1 MKKKEINNFFRDKKR
16 NTDEMRKV
24 SLEVDYVKTCA
35 GSALFQIGNT
45 RVLCTASVEER
56 VPRHKRNSGE
66 GWLTSEYAML
76 PGSGSDRISRD
87 RARGGRSVEI
97 QRLIGRSLRAVVD
110 LKPLDGFTV
119 YVDCDVI
126 QADGGTRCASITG
139 GYIALCRAVD
149 KLLKEKKIT
158 DNPLKGLV
166 AAISVGIVDGKCIL
180 DLDYSEDVR
189 ADVDMNIVMTEKSHF
204 VELQGTAEGDPFRK
218 SDMSRL
224 ISLAQKGIGELIDMQ
239 SVYFPKK

>member
-149 KLLKEKKIT
+149 KLLKEKKIA
-158 DNPLKGLV
+158 DNRLKGLV

-189 ADVDMNIVMTEKSHF
+189 ADVDMNIVMTEKNHF
-204 VELQGTAEGDPFRK
+204 VELQGTAEGTPFRK

-224 ISLAQKGIGELIDMQ
+224 VSLAQKGIGELIEMQ
-239 SVYFPKK
+239 SVYFPKI

>member
-1 MKKKEINNFFRDKKR
+1 MKKKEKNNFFRENKR

-56 VPRHKRNSGE
+56 VPRQKRNSGE

-87 RARGGRSVEI
+87 RNRSGRSIEI

-158 DNPLKGLV
+158 ENPLKGLV
-166 AAISVGIVDGKCIL
+166 AAISVGIVDQKCLL

-204 VELQGTAEGDPFRK
+204 VELQGTAEGSPFRK

-224 ISLAQKGIGELIDMQ
+224 ISLAERGIRELIDLQ
-239 SVYFPKK
+239 SVYLPQK

>member
-110 LKPLDGFTV
+110 LRPLDGFTV

-149 KLLKEKKIT
+149 KLLKEKKIA
-158 DNPLKGLV
+158 DNPLKWLV

>member
-1 MKKKEINNFFRDKKR
+1 M
-16 NTDEMRKV
+16 
-24 SLEVDYVKTCA
+24 
-35 GSALFQIGNT
+35 
-45 RVLCTASVEER
+45 
-56 VPRHKRNSGE
+56 
-66 GWLTSEYAML
+66 
-76 PGSGSDRISRD
+76 
-87 RARGGRSVEI
+87 
-97 QRLIGRSLRAVVD
+97 
-110 LKPLDGFTV
+110 KPLDGFTV

-204 VELQGTAEGDPFRK
+204 VELQGTAEGSPFRK
-218 SDMSRL
+218 SDMSSL
-224 ISLAQKGIGELIDMQ
+224 ISIAKKGIGELIDMQ

>member
-1 MKKKEINNFFRDKKR
+1 M
-16 NTDEMRKV
+16 
-24 SLEVDYVKTCA
+24 
-35 GSALFQIGNT
+35 
-45 RVLCTASVEER
+45 
-56 VPRHKRNSGE
+56 
-66 GWLTSEYAML
+66 
-76 PGSGSDRISRD
+76 
-87 RARGGRSVEI
+87 
-97 QRLIGRSLRAVVD
+97 
-110 LKPLDGFTV
+110 
-119 YVDCDVI
+119 I

-149 KLLKEKKIT
+149 KLLKEKKIA

-204 VELQGTAEGDPFRK
+204 VELQGTAEGAPFRK

>member
-87 RARGGRSVEI
+87 RARAGRSVEI
-97 QRLIGRSLRAVVD
+97 QRLFSL
-110 LKPLDGFTV
+110 
-119 YVDCDVI
+119 
-126 QADGGTRCASITG
+126 
-139 GYIALCRAVD
+139 LC
-149 KLLKEKKIT
+149 
-158 DNPLKGLV
+158 
-166 AAISVGIVDGKCIL
+166 
-180 DLDYSEDVR
+180 
-189 ADVDMNIVMTEKSHF
+189 
-204 VELQGTAEGDPFRK
+204 
-218 SDMSRL
+218 
-224 ISLAQKGIGELIDMQ
+224 
-239 SVYFPKK
+239 